1 MNSLVNWYQA
11 AEKLKA
17 AKSVE
22 LAFRKQVVEEYFPVL
37 EEGAQSVE
45 IEGNAELI
53 CTQPYAYSVDAD
65 TLDEGLTHIPATK
78 QDKIVTWKPSMSVAV
93 YRRLTK
99 KARNAFTAECVTIKP
114 GTPSLKI
121 KPSTPAS

>member
-1 MNSLVNWYQA
+1 MNSLVKWYQA
-11 AEKLKA
+11 AEQLKA

-22 LAFRKQVVEEYFPVL
+22 LELRKQVIEEYFPTL

-45 IEGNAELI
+45 IEGDAELV
-53 CTQPYAYSVDAD
+53 CTQPYSYSVDSD
-65 TLDEGLTHIPATK
+65 TLDEGLEHIPKTK
-78 QDKIVTWKPSMSVAV
+78 RDKIVIWKPSMSVAV
-93 YRRLTK
+93 YRKLTK

-121 KPSTPAS
+121 KAAS